1 MMKKYD
7 ILFLAGLFPHD
18 TFEDIEKNTK
28 KYLQNAA
35 NTLQNLFAEGLE
47 KNAPGQVR
55 ILNSPYVGS
64 FPMLYRKPTIKS
76 YAFKQM
82 NGTGGYNVGFLNVKY
97 IQQISRYRRL
107 KPHIKKWAMEDS
119 PNPKILVAYA
129 STITFTRLLR
139 YANSLNRNVLT
150 CLIVPD
156 LPQYMNVTK
165 KSSFAYN
172 FAKSKEIY
180 LMEKDY
186 RTIDSFVLLTDF
198 MKGPLNINVPYT
210 VIEGIATTIH
220 PEAEQP
226 DVIDPIKILYTG
238 TLSSKYGILELVE
251 AFKQIQN
258 QKSRLLICGAGETES
273 YIQTESEKDDRI
285 IFMGELSRE
294 KILNL
299 QKNATLLVNPRAN
312 NEEFTKYSF
321 PSKIMEYLS
330 SGTPTLAYKL
340 DGIPDEYYDYMYT
353 ISTES
358 DGLKNSLDEV
368 LSYTKEELQE
378 KGNQAQR
385 FVKNQKNAFEQVKKM
400 IKMFDGMIDHE
411 S

>member
-1 MMKKYD
+1 
-7 ILFLAGLFPHD
+7 L
-18 TFEDIEKNTK
+18 
-28 KYLQNAA
+28 
-35 NTLQNLFAEGLE
+35 
-47 KNAPGQVR
+47 
-55 ILNSPYVGS
+55 
-64 FPMLYRKPTIKS
+64 
-76 YAFKQM
+76 
-82 NGTGGYNVGFLNVKY
+82 
-97 IQQISRYRRL
+97 L
-107 KPHIKKWAMEDS
+107 K
-119 PNPKILVAYA
+119 
-129 STITFTRLLR
+129 STILKDFRVKRWKNVR
-139 YANSLNRNVLT
+139 YN
-150 CLIVPD
+150 
-156 LPQYMNVTK
+156 
-165 KSSFAYN
+165 
-172 FAKSKEIY
+172 
-180 LMEKDY
+180 
-186 RTIDSFVLLTDF
+186 
-198 MKGPLNINVPYT
+198 
-210 VIEGIATTIH
+210 
-220 PEAEQP
+220 
-226 DVIDPIKILYTG
+226 
-238 TLSSKYGILELVE
+238 GILELVE